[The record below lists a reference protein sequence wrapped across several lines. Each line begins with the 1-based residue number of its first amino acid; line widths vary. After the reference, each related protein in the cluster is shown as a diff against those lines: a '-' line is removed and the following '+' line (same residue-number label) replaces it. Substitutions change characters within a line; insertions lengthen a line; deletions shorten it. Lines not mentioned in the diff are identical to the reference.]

1 MSYRHWLL
9 LLSSAVF
16 LTPGYGQLPT
26 GYIDPAPVLRAVN
39 EAMGV
44 DKLNCVTFSGVG
56 YTGRVGQN
64 VLQSTDWPLGE
75 PLADYSRTINYEAK
89 TSVER
94 FSRAPGMN
102 PRSWKHGTGW
112 LGGTPLQQHERQTF
126 AVNGQYGW
134 HIDGNP
140 GEPIAAP
147 SDAELWQLDIW
158 MNPAG
163 FVKAAMEPGA
173 NPKAIWRW
181 EMVESG
187 RDGATTA
194 GIQKSTIVSI
204 TVMGRY
210 RVNATVN
217 SENLIQRVQTWVP
230 HPLLGD
236 MNYEH
241 EYTQWQTID
250 GVKFP
255 GGWHHHDGWDDERQI
270 PTLSGG
276 HNSFG
281 GTFPNIRINDC
292 GTAATV
298 PDAVR
303 SATAPSHPVEAQR
316 LGQGVWL
323 MGGGSHNSVVVE
335 FKNFIAVVEAPLDE
349 DRSLAV
355 IAKTVELIPNKPIRY
370 IINTHD
376 HFDHLGGLRTYLHV
390 GATVI
395 THQRNRE
402 FYEVEL
408 LNYVPRTLKP
418 DMVSLYPPTEL
429 SEGYTMEDVDEKY
442 VISDGERNLDIYYAQ
457 ELAMHVEGMLMAYL
471 PKEKILIEADMFDAP
486 SPGKPLAD
494 AARPLNKAL
503 LINVEKIGLD
513 VETVA
518 PIHGLAT
525 PWTEAVR
532 LMNRQ

>member
-1 MSYRHWLL
+1 
-9 LLSSAVF
+9 
-16 LTPGYGQLPT
+16 
-26 GYIDPAPVLRAVN
+26 
-39 EAMGV
+39 
-44 DKLNCVTFSGVG
+44 
-56 YTGRVGQN
+56 
-64 VLQSTDWPLGE
+64 
-75 PLADYSRTINYEAK
+75 
-89 TSVER
+89 
-94 FSRAPGMN
+94 
-102 PRSWKHGTGW
+102 
-112 LGGTPLQQHERQTF
+112 
-126 AVNGQYGW
+126 
-134 HIDGNP
+134 
-140 GEPIAAP
+140 
-147 SDAELWQLDIW
+147 
-158 MNPAG
+158 
-163 FVKAAMEPGA
+163 
-173 NPKAIWRW
+173 
-181 EMVESG
+181 
-187 RDGATTA
+187 
-194 GIQKSTIVSI
+194 
-204 TVMGRY
+204 
-210 RVNATVN
+210 
-217 SENLIQRVQTWVP
+217 
-230 HPLLGD
+230 

-250 GVKFP
+250 GVKWP

-270 PTLSGG
+270 PTISGG
-276 HNSFG
+276 HNGFG

-292 GTAATV
+292 GTAVTV
-298 PDAVR
+298 PDSVRNAPAV
-303 SATAPSHPVEAQR
+303 SHTVEAQR

-323 MGGGSHNSVVVE
+323 MGGGSHNSVAVE

-355 IAKTVELIPNKPIRY
+355 IAKIVELIPNKPIRY
-370 IINTHD
+370 IVNTHD
-376 HFDHLGGLRTYLHV
+376 HFDHLGGLRTYLHA

-457 ELAMHVEGMLMAYL
+457 GLAMHVEGMLMAYL

-486 SPGKPLAD
+486 APGQPLAD

-503 LINVEKIGLD
+503 LMNVEQIGLD

-518 PIHGLAT
+518 PIHGPAT